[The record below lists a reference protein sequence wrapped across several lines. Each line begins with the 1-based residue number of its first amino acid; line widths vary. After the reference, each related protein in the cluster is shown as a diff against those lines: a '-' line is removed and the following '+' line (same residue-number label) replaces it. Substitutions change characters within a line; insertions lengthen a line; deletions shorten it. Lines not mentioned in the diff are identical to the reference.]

1 MTQKMHGRAVCQ
13 CSPYGCQRRVGW
25 VASRRQLMVSAV
37 EHATCVAPRQGMT
50 SRILEPS
57 LFYHELRL
65 SALAHGL
72 SEAQCHTLAAD
83 MEDIMPPPVALG
95 RFFLVG
101 VMP

>member
-1 MTQKMHGRAVCQ
+1 
-13 CSPYGCQRRVGW
+13 
-25 VASRRQLMVSAV
+25 
-37 EHATCVAPRQGMT
+37 MT